1 MHPPMPPRRTFP
13 SAAPTRP
20 TGEEERA
27 QALLAMGFTATQA
40 LLLAATQRAGG
51 HVDLDRLR
59 HMLAAGCG
67 HELALHIFL

>member
-1 MHPPMPPRRTFP
+1 MPQRRSSLP
-13 SAAPTRP
+13 SVPALT

-40 LLLAATQRAGG
+40 LLLATTQPAGG

-59 HMLAAGCG
+59 WMLDVGCG
-67 HELALHIFL
+67 HELALRILL